1 MPDFVFAD
9 INECETGKHNC
20 DANAVCSNTIGSFV
34 CTCKPG
40 YSGNGVKCTGET
52 VYFGIP
58 YNRLLINSDFS
69 RIYAKFSYKVGSITS
84 RCSEMSP
91 LSSPRGE
98 GGGEPPREQRKSR

>member
-1 MPDFVFAD
+1 MILISLKQLLQQVTVTWNYRKTKSVLNYSVSDFVIAD

-20 DANAVCSNTIGSFV
+20 DANAICSNTIGSFV

-58 YNRLLINSDFS
+58 YNRFLINSDFS
-69 RIYAKFSYKVGSITS
+69 RI
-84 RCSEMSP
+84 
-91 LSSPRGE
+91 
-98 GGGEPPREQRKSR
+98 